1 MRPGPVRRFRPF
13 PVRRHRLSPAVS
25 RGCSGCFYSPGIVSR
40 TCFSG
45 PPSDSPSIAFKSVK
59 IWFSLSLRSGAA
71 QAAFVRPAR
80 LRAEFRLSSDDRLS
94 AVRFSGL
101 PPGPGLLF
109 RSFAVRFVHGPY
121 LVSFCVQFCSFF
133 VRFGSVRL
141 ILRPVPSASVRFS
154 VSFVCSV
161 LSSFH
166 VLCPLTGELLLFS
179 RILYTSRCDFQMYF
193 LSENMSFLRIVQII
207 DINPKKFTVSGYSF
221 LPSQKRQNSKIASF
235 FRTAGLAV
243 ETTAKRHPILP
254 AAIKKTYSI
263 AAQKRGTNTA
273 QKLTLYFKAKETKS
287 FISFCLFS
295 FILFA
300 FLNTCFQKKTALLSQ
315 AIFSRHPRYISLLP
329 SSTDNRRQTRQNK
342 IGLIGHIRL
351 IEKFLSPC
359 FHSFLSSVYFPFPSP
374 CPVAARIRAH
384 TNTTQNRTN
393 DTFYFLREVIYYS
406 FE

>member
-166 VLCPLTGELLLFS
+166 VLCPLTGELFILFS

-193 LSENMSFLRIVQII
+193 LSENMFFLRIVQII

-221 LPSQKRQNSKIASF
+221 LPSQKRQNSKIASVF

-273 QKLTLYFKAKETKS
+273 QKLTFYFKAKETKS

-300 FLNTCFQKKTALLSQ
+300 FLNTCFQKKDGLAFTSHFQQTSALYFPFTSFNRQQTPNKTKQDRTYRSYKTYRKIFITLLSQ
-315 AIFSRHPRYISLLP
+315 LFIFCIYSISFPLP
-329 SSTDNRRQTRQNK
+329 CRRTDSHTHKYYTKSNK
-342 IGLIGHIRL
+342 
-351 IEKFLSPC
+351 
-359 FHSFLSSVYFPFPSP
+359 
-374 CPVAARIRAH
+374 
-384 TNTTQNRTN
+384 
-393 DTFYFLREVIYYS
+393 
-406 FE
+406 